1 LNKGKLILLVII
13 SLAAVAVLIIL
24 ANNWSNKKFADRITV
39 KGNTTI
45 SEEEILKAAGIRRD
59 SLINLDD
66 INYLFIRDR
75 ILKHPEVKKVV
86 VSKESPSELIIE
98 ITEKRPVAVVV
109 KNSELFLIDDEDE
122 IFSFKNYEKVYD
134 LPVINGLKN
143 ESDPYYNSDL
153 KSALNLIKM
162 AYSKGKTLQNL
173 ISEVNVSDSAKLIV
187 NTNDHS
193 TMFYF
198 PKANAGINDKEM
210 LNEKLNLFKRF
221 YEDEIVRKN
230 QKFEYVDLRF
240 SNQII
245 AKLKSI

>member
-1 LNKGKLILLVII
+1 MSSRKIILLVAL
-13 SLAAVAVLIIL
+13 SLIAVSGLIYF
-24 ANNWSNKKFADRITV
+24 ANNWSNKRFADRITV

-45 SEEEILKAAGIRRD
+45 SEEEILKAAGIKRD
-59 SLINLDD
+59 SVVNLDD
-66 INYLFIRDR
+66 INYLFLRDR

-98 ITEKRPVAVVV
+98 ITEKTPVAVVV
-109 KNSELFLIDDEDE
+109 KNSELFLIDDEYE
-122 IFSFKNYEKVYD
+122 IFSFKNFEKVYD
-134 LPVINGLKN
+134 LPVINGLKQEN
-143 ESDPYYNSDL
+143 DPEYKKDL
-153 KSALNLIKM
+153 VSALNLIKA
-162 AYSKGKTLQNL
+162 AYSKGKSLQNL
-173 ISEVNVSDSAKLIV
+173 ISEVNVSDSERLVI

-198 PKANAGINDKEM
+198 PRSEPGSNEKDM
-210 LNEKLNLFKRF
+210 FNEKLNLFKKF
-221 YEDEIVRKN
+221 FDEEIMRKN

>member
-1 LNKGKLILLVII
+1 MNKGKLILLVII
-13 SLAAVAVLIIL
+13 SLAAVAVLTIL

-45 SEEEILKAAGIRRD
+45 SEEEILKAAGIKRD
-59 SLINLDD
+59 SVINLDD

-134 LPVINGLKN
+134 LPVINGLKS
-143 ESDPYYNSDL
+143 ESDPYYKSDL
-153 KSALNLIKM
+153 KSALTLIKT

-198 PKANAGINDKEM
+198 PKPEAGIIDKEM
-210 LNEKLNLFKRF
+210 LSEKLYIFKRF
-221 YEDEIVRKN
+221 FEDEIVRKN
-230 QKFEYVDLRF
+230 QKFEYVDMRF

-245 AKLKSI
+245 VKLKSI

>member
-1 LNKGKLILLVII
+1 LNKGKLILLVIF

-39 KGNTTI
+39 KGNITI
-45 SEEEILKAAGIRRD
+45 SEEEILKAAGIKRD
-59 SLINLDD
+59 SVINLDD

-134 LPVINGLKN
+134 LPVINGLKSD
-143 ESDPYYNSDL
+143 SDPYYKSDL
-153 KSALNLIKM
+153 KSALILIKT

-173 ISEVNVSDSAKLIV
+173 ISEVNVSDSEKLIV

-198 PKANAGINDKEM
+198 PKSEDGVIDKEM
-210 LNEKLNLFKRF
+210 LAEKLYIFKRF
-221 YEDEIVRKN
+221 FEDEIVRKN

-245 AKLKSI
+245 VKLKSI